1 MIRKIV
7 IYSYSGVSSKKKE
20 PNFNLQS
27 LQRFNDKILNTMFVS
42 IKFSHKYTIWSKENT
57 YTQIKKQQIWGYSKT
72 GDNLVAKMI
81 QH

>member
-27 LQRFNDKILNTMFVS
+27 LQRFNDKILNTMFAQIHNMV
-42 IKFSHKYTIWSKENT
+42 KRKYIYTNKET
-57 YTQIKKQQIWGYSKT
+57 A
-72 GDNLVAKMI
+72 NLGVL
-81 QH
+81 QNRR